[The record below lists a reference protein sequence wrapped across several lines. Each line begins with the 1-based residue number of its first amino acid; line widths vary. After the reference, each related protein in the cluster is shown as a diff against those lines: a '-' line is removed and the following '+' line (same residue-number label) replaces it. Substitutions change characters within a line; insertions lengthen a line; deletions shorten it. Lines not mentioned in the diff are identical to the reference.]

1 MSRDALIAGF
11 LASHGYGAARAEPLA
26 QDASFRRYLRLS
38 GGPRPTVLMDAPP
51 PEDIRPFVRIAEH
64 LAAIGMSVPE
74 IMAAD
79 EAQGLLLEE
88 DLGDDLFSTSMMMFM
103 NKAGEEKDT
112 TPSPLVCCGDG
123 MEEAGWGATVP
134 NLAPTAPPNSLS
146 QGEGEIRV
154 NLLFDAAVDALVA
167 MQRPLAPPGLPVWDA
182 ATMASTALAT
192 LFDWWWPAMFG
203 SDAPDA
209 ARQDFASALDTM
221 LAPIAAVPTCFV
233 HRDFF
238 AGNLIWLPRRAGIR
252 RVGVL
257 DFQGA
262 ALGHPA
268 YDLASLL
275 QDARRDIPPTVA
287 DRAITRYLAARPE
300 LNPAEFRAA
309 YAACAVQRHLR
320 VAAQWVRLALRD
332 NRPAYLVHG
341 ARTWRLLEVAL
352 REPIAAPL
360 AAALDR
366 WIPAARRANPAGLG
380 P

>member
-1 MSRDALIAGF
+1 MTRDTMIATF
-11 LASHGYGAARAEPLA
+11 LARHGYGAARAEPLA

-38 GGPRPTVLMDAPP
+38 GGPRAAVLMDAPP
-51 PEDIRPFVRIAEH
+51 PEDMRPFLRIAEH

-74 IMAAD
+74 IVAAD

-103 NKAGEEKDT
+103 NKAGEEKNT
-112 TPSPLVCCGDG
+112 TPAPFVCCREGI
-123 MEEAGWGATVP
+123 EEAGWGAMAP
-134 NLAPTAPPNSLS
+134 NLAPTARPDPVAK
-146 QGEGEIRV
+146 GEGEIQV

-167 MQRPLAPPGLPVWDA
+167 MQRPPAPPGLPVWDA

-221 LAPIAAVPTCFV
+221 LAPIAAGPTCFV

-300 LNPAEFRAA
+300 MNPEEFRAA
-309 YAACAVQRHLR
+309 YAACAAQRHLR

-332 NRPAYLVHG
+332 NRPGYLIHG
-341 ARTWRLLEVAL
+341 PRTWRLLEAAL
-352 REPIAAPL
+352 REPIVAPL

-366 WIPAARRANPAGLG
+366 WIPPARRANPTGLG